1 MNRFLKLSSSLFL
14 FILAISAILSVP
26 ALHAQKQKVQNTP
39 TVLPLR
45 FGSWTSSGAA
55 QAAAAPAD
63 AKDIFSESGLDAS
76 ETRNYSNGGATVAVT
91 GYLFHDTSGSYEAY
105 SYLKGPRST
114 KAANAGAEA
123 ATAAQPELI
132 GNVVL
137 MVQASAPLK
146 DADKSALS
154 QAVKATADKTPY
166 PPIPNFLPEKDIVAG
181 TDLYALGAAALRSD
195 LTDVGRGEYA
205 GLASEAGFNS
215 GAEAMLGRYKSNNDE
230 AVLLLLEYP
239 TPQLAGLHWK
249 HLEQALPP
257 SAKQDGTTIERKGS
271 MLSLVLKPTSAAYAD
286 RLRQAV
292 RYETHITWNEPTH
305 TITDPPITSVLAKII
320 IATGAFM
327 LVAIVFG
334 VAFGGVRV
342 ALKRFFPGKVFDRP
356 QQMDVLQLG
365 LSGKRIDSK
374 DFY

>member
-1 MNRFLKLSSSLFL
+1 MNRLLKLPSCLFP
-14 FILAISAILSVP
+14 FILAVSAILSAP
-26 ALHAQKQKVQNTP
+26 ALHAQKQKVQNAP
-39 TVLPLR
+39 TVLPAR
-45 FGSWTSSGAA
+45 FGAWTSSGTA
-55 QAAAAPAD
+55 QPAVAPAD

-76 ETRNYSNGGATVAVT
+76 EARNYSNGGATVSVA
-91 GYLFHDTSGSYEAY
+91 GYLFHDTSGSYQAY

-114 KAANAGAEA
+114 KSADAA
-123 ATAAQPELI
+123 ATAQPELI

-137 MVQASAPLK
+137 MVQSSTSLQ
-146 DADKSALS
+146 DTDKSLLT
-154 QAVKATADKTPY
+154 QAVKAVADKTPY

-181 TDLYALGAAALRSD
+181 TDLYALGTAALRSH

-205 GLASEAGFNS
+205 GIASEAGFNS
-215 GAEAMLGRYKSNNDE
+215 GAEAMLGRYKAGSDE

-249 HLEQALPP
+249 HLEQALPA

-271 MLSLVLKPTSAAYAD
+271 MLSLVLRPTSAAYAD
-286 RLRQAV
+286 KLRQAV
-292 RYETHITWNEPTH
+292 RYEMHITWNEPTH

-320 IATGAFM
+320 MATGAFM

-356 QQMDVLQLG
+356 QEMDVLQLG